1 MVPQSELGCKEY
13 LSDLWDWQQTFI
25 KKYNYIHTYIYEILV
40 TGTSIYVNEML
51 LLEFIAGPSP

>member
-1 MVPQSELGCKEY
+1 MGLAANLY
-13 LSDLWDWQQTFI
+13 
-25 KKYNYIHTYIYEILV
+25 KKVQLHTYIHIYMCEILV